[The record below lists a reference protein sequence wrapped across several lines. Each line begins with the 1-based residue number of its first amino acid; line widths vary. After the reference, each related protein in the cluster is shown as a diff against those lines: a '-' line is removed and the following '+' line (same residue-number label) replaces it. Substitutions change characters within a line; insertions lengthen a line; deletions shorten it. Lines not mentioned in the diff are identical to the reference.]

1 MMENN
6 PVKEK
11 VNPVLGAVKGA
22 IIATG
27 AVLPGISGG
36 ALCVI
41 LGIYKRIMALLCHPI
56 REIKKQWKFFVPVG
70 IGFVVGT
77 LLSSKVIGGFM
88 EAAETAALFLFIGLI
103 LGTLPSLFKEAGQQG
118 ASSGSYVAL
127 FIAAAAMLAWMIPM
141 SLTGSATVAP
151 SFGWWCACGVL
162 WGLGIVVPGMSPSN
176 IFLFLGLAGPMYN
189 AIGNL
194 DMSVI
199 LPMGACLVITVLALS
214 KGVDYCLR
222 RRYSVF
228 MHAVL
233 GIVIASTSVILPPVK
248 LLITPGYT
256 FATGFTD
263 ILIYIACFAVGTL
276 CAWGLSKI
284 QQD

>member
-22 IIATG
+22 IIAIG

-176 IFLFLGLAGPMYN
+176 IFFVPGAGGSDVQCYRQPGYGRNPADGRMPGYNGSGSFQRGGL
-189 AIGNL
+189 
-194 DMSVI
+194 
-199 LPMGACLVITVLALS
+199 LPA
-214 KGVDYCLR
+214 
-222 RRYSVF
+222 
-228 MHAVL
+228 
-233 GIVIASTSVILPPVK
+233 PPVFH
-248 LLITPGYT
+248 IHARG
-256 FATGFTD
+256 
-263 ILIYIACFAVGTL
+263 
-276 CAWGLSKI
+276 AWHCDRLHHCDSPAR
-284 QQD
+284 